1 MTNRTLLIVTSLIAA
16 VLGTLHISDDIVRGI
31 DAGGP
36 ETYTG
41 MLIVVGW
48 LYATLVLTDRR
59 WGLVVILLLAIGGAA
74 VPYLHMRNGL
84 AGGRI
89 ANTSGMLLWVWTL
102 FMLGVTAMLSVAL
115 SIRELWTLRRT
126 S

>member
-1 MTNRTLLIVTSLIAA
+1 MTNRTLLIITSLIAA

-31 DAGGP
+31 DSGGP

-48 LYATLVLTDRR
+48 LYATLVLTNRR